1 MIFTEYLERKRKK
14 ERGERK
20 RGDNFVNL
28 LSSCSSIVFAFVKND
43 VTPVD
48 IGSDQEPLLSSLV
61 RHVYYIIVS
70 VHLVCYTRIV
80 LMLVIPT
87 GT

>member
-1 MIFTEYLERKRKK
+1 MIFTEYLEREK
-14 ERGERK
+14 EREERERK

-61 RHVYYIIVS
+61 RRAYYIIVL

>member
-1 MIFTEYLERKRKK
+1 MIFPEYLEREK
-14 ERGERK
+14 EREERERK

-61 RHVYYIIVS
+61 RHVYYS
-70 VHLVCYTRIV
+70 VYYIFSSPGLLHQN
-80 LMLVIPT
+80 
-87 GT
+87 